1 MEIRRQCVCIENEQ
15 LGDYLLKKRQE
26 IVDSPKGISDNL
38 DMTLQKAY
46 SSICNSNTHIT
57 NLKDFSKIKGVGKWI
72 LRLVQGFFD
81 TASCASENEDLTRK
95 GKENKGTRR
104 YMPQKNSVAYA
115 LLISLYRGTA
125 TGVDYMRKSELI
137 DAAEASGLSRAP
149 IMPEKGKGKARQ
161 FGSSPREWYSG
172 WSCMKTLVTKGLVVK
187 SSCPAKY
194 MLTEEGKKA
203 ACECLSRSGLAT
215 SSDPVERSLDF
226 DESIPT
232 DQEFP
237 TDSVRESRLHHVSIV
252 HKKSAEVPPESLHRF
267 LSMGYSKEQ
276 ILLAFAD
283 VQKSSPN
290 KNMSSLWPAVLCRL
304 REAEVYGSSSDF
316 QIKLRCDP
324 QSHPLA
330 TNSYARDGEIDT
342 HISKNRTG
350 SGGEGEVCISKSKFQ
365 QKSKF
370 HTDSSQIDL
379 SMKACSTTDNHVLKQ
394 HRDGQQIESN
404 VLTVPPLSFGE
415 TFKDA
420 YDVILILD
428 DREKFTMQG
437 SKCRKI
443 VENISKEFNIE
454 IEIRR
459 LPVGDAIWVA
469 RHKQF
474 LSEYV
479 LDLIVERKRVD
490 DLRSSIRDNRYRDQK
505 VRLLRC
511 GLKKLIYVVEGDVN
525 FSEAA
530 ESLKTACFTT
540 EILEGF
546 DVQRTTG
553 LGDTLRKYGFL
564 TQAITEYYS
573 LLNVKDKHDSPNV
586 CPPFSEFVKR
596 CEDLD
601 KITISDV
608 FAIQL
613 LQVPQVTEEVAMAV
627 LDLYPT
633 ILSLVRAYSVLDGD
647 IYAQEE
653 MLKKQSNGKVN
664 GSASKNIF
672 QLFWGN

>member
-1 MEIRRQCVCIENEQ
+1 MCTENEQ

-46 SSICNSNTHIT
+46 SSICNSKTHIT

-72 LRLVQGFFD
+72 IRLVQGFFD

-95 GKENKGTRR
+95 GKESKGTRR

-115 LLISLYRGTA
+115 LLVTLYRETA
-125 TGVDYMRKSELI
+125 SGVDYMRKSELI

-149 IMPEKGKGKARQ
+149 IMPEKGKGKPRQ

-203 ACECLSRSGLAT
+203 ARECLSRSGLAT
-215 SSDPVERSLDF
+215 SSDTVERSLDF
-226 DESIPT
+226 DERNPT

-237 TDSVRESRLHHVSIV
+237 HTDIVEESSLNHVSIA
-252 HKKSAEVPPESLHRF
+252 HKKSAEVPPESLNKF

-276 ILLAFAD
+276 ILLAFSD

-316 QIKLRCDP
+316 QNKPRCDP
-324 QSHPLA
+324 RPLP
-330 TNSYARDGEIDT
+330 TNSYIRDGEINT
-342 HISKNRTG
+342 YVNKNRTG
-350 SGGEGEVCISKSKFQ
+350 SGGEGEPCISKSKFQ
-365 QKSKF
+365 PNSKF

-379 SMKACSTTDNHVLKQ
+379 SMKACSTTDNQVLKQ
-394 HRDGQQIESN
+394 HRERQFESN

-437 SKCRKI
+437 SKSRKI

-454 IEIRR
+454 IELRR

-469 RHKQF
+469 RHKRF
-474 LSEYV
+474 SSEYV

-511 GLKKLIYVVEGDVN
+511 GLKKMIYVVEGDVN

-564 TQAITEYYS
+564 TQAIIEYYS
-573 LLNVKDKHDSPNV
+573 LLNVKDKHDNPNV

-596 CEDLD
+596 CEELE
-601 KITISDV
+601 KITVSDV

-613 LQVPQVTEEVAMAV
+613 MQVPQVTEEVAMAV
-627 LDLYPT
+627 LDIYPT
-633 ILSLVRAYSVLDGD
+633 VLSLVRAYSVLDGD

-672 QLFWGN
+672 QLIWGD